1 MLFSWFRLVGNIP
14 GTKVESGETLS
25 SYVGSNPGQGTGL
38 HRYVFLIY
46 RQTSKLTFDEK
57 RLTNLS
63 SREDRRCFR
72 ISKFAEKYQL
82 GNPVAG
88 NFYLAEWDQPI

>member
-1 MLFSWFRLVGNIP
+1 MIGNIP
-14 GTKVESGETLS
+14 GTKLENGETLS
-25 SYVGSNPGQGTGL
+25 AYVGSNPGQGTGL

-46 RQTSKLTFDEK
+46 KQVSKLNFNEK

-63 SREDRRCFR
+63 SREDRRCFNIR
-72 ISKFAEKYQL
+72 KFADKYQL

-88 NFYLAEWDQPI
+88 NFYLAEWHQPI